1 MKKRALCLFLALA
14 LCLSL
19 LPASAFAANGSKA
32 IMLGSDILSEGGVN
46 TSGAAT
52 VYFGKDEEDKVAEW
66 RVIGHRR

>member
-32 IMLGSDILSEGGVN
+32 IMLGSDILAEGGEMCIRD
-46 TSGAAT
+46 SLLHA
-52 VYFGKDEEDKVAEW
+52 
-66 RVIGHRR
+66 

>member
-32 IMLGSDILSEGGVN
+32 IMLGSDILSEGG
-46 TSGAAT
+46 
-52 VYFGKDEEDKVAEW
+52 GKHE
-66 RVIGHRR
+66 RRRHSIFRQGRRG

>member
-32 IMLGSDILSEGGVN
+32 IMLGSDILSEGGEMCIRDR
-46 TSGAAT
+46 
-52 VYFGKDEEDKVAEW
+52 DEGIRLPCRRESAE
-66 RVIGHRR
+66 